1 MKRWLLALLLAV
13 TAPLAAQKPAPE
25 SLLMS
30 RPGFA
35 VMGQG
40 VFPMMMVDEGNLRL
54 ERLERIQFPRKYW
67 DEMQVCLAKLGKAK
81 PAGEPPAVYLIPVAQ
96 TFRVHDLTLD
106 SLMYAGDSTF
116 KGIVVGPPTIGY
128 SLIHTNV
135 IILAER
141 YRANKYVLRHEALHF
156 LLWRN
161 GVILGHPVEYFGP
174 CDRDY
179 E

>member
-1 MKRWLLALLLAV
+1 MG
-13 TAPLAAQKPAPE
+13 
-25 SLLMS
+25 

-40 VFPMMMVDEGNLRL
+40 IFPMMMIDEGNLRL
-54 ERLERIQFPRKYW
+54 ERLERIPLPRTYW
-67 DEMQVCLAKLGKAK
+67 NQMQGCLAKLGLGKN
-81 PAGEPPAVYLIPVAQ
+81 PGEPPAVYLVPVAQ
-96 TFRVHDLTLD
+96 TFRVHDMTID
-106 SLMYAGDSTF
+106 SLLYAEDSTF
-116 KGIVVGPPTIGY
+116 KGITVSPPTIGY

-161 GVILGHPVEYFGP
+161 GVTLGHPPEYFGP